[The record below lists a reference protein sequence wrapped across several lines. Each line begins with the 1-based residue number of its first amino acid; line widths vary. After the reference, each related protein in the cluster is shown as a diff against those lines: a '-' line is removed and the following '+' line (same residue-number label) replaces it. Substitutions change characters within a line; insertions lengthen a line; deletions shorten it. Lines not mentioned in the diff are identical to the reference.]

1 MLLYRGG
8 KGTRLE
14 EHPAEGKHL
23 IIDLHD
29 CKNSF
34 STDDPRLTENLL
46 RKIAKIVGASDLE
59 YSYHSF
65 KPYGITATLILS
77 ESHISI
83 HTYPEEKKIFV
94 DIFTCGDVCNPLNS
108 IDILKDFF
116 EPQRVFSRL
125 IKRGEI
131 K

>member
-1 MLLYRGG
+1 M
-8 KGTRLE
+8 E

-34 STDDPRLTENLL
+34 STDDHHLTESLL
-46 RKIAKIVGASDLE
+46 RKMAKIVGANDLE

-65 KPYGITATLILS
+65 KPHGITATLILS

-83 HTYPEEKKIFV
+83 HTYPNERKIFV
-94 DIFTCGDVCNPLNS
+94 DIFTCGDVCNPLKA

-116 EPQRVFSRL
+116 EPQLVVSRL
-125 IKRGEI
+125 IKRGE
-131 K
+131 KK